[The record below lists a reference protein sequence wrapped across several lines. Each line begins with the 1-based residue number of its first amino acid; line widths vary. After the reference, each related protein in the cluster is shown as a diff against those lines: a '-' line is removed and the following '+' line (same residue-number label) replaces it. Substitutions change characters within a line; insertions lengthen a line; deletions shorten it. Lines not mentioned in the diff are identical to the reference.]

1 MVVIVWQLDL
11 SNYLI
16 ILYNYN
22 NTDFTKLMDNEYKI
36 PNKIIHNMAG
46 MFIEVTLII
55 IYSIAKTKYGLHS
68 YSYLSSLA
76 IVYLII
82 R

>member
-1 MVVIVWQLDL
+1 MVVLVYGSWI
-11 SNYLI
+11 YLI

-55 IYSIAKTKYGLHS
+55 IYSISKTKYGLHS
-68 YSYLSSLA
+68 YSYFL
-76 IVYLII
+76 LICHP
-82 R
+82 